1 MELRIDRAWKKRD
14 YTVSRVYVDGQR
26 LGDGRA
32 WCNAMEDADRGLHSG
47 MDDGQIRS
55 RKTPGKTAI
64 PAGRYEVRMTWSPR
78 FGKRMPLLVGV
89 PGFEGVRIHAGNT
102 PQDTEGCILVGINDK
117 VGQLSMS
124 RYWTNILTRLIEKAL
139 KTEKVYINIDR

>member
-1 MELRIDRAWKKRD
+1 MELRIDRAWKKPG

-32 WCNAMEDADRGLHSG
+32 WCNALEDTDRGLHSG
-47 MDDGQIRS
+47 MDASEIGT
-55 RKTPGKTAI
+55 RKVYGKTAI
-64 PAGRYEVRMTWSPR
+64 PAGRYEVKMTWSPR

-89 PGFEGVRIHAGNT
+89 PGFEGVRIHSGNT
-102 PQDTEGCILVGINDK
+102 PQDTEGCILVGVNDK

-124 RYWTNILTRLIEKAL
+124 RYWTNILTRLIEKAT
-139 KTEKVYINIDR
+139 KQEKVYMTIDR